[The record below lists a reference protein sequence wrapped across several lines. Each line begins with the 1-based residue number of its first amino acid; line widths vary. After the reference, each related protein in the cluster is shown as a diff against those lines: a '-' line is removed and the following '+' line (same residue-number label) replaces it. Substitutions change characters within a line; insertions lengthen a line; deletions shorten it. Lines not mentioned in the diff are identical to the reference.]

1 MSTPIAAR
9 WGTLAGALALLL
21 PAAGRAEGPPRFAD
35 LTPAVRQRV
44 DRAASEQPPETF
56 AQEAVNFAGN
66 LPAWVI
72 GQVAL
77 SPEEEAQRAAAQHKE
92 ILAQY
97 RSLPTPAAV
106 GRVWDKLLEALPP
119 HFKPDGYRYTLTV
132 LDMPEPRAFATG
144 AGSVYVSRAL
154 LDSLPEGER
163 GTAAL
168 GFVLAGEIGHTAY
181 GHCRRGWQLLAVQ
194 EQARQGIRLGVER
207 RTLEQ
212 ILQTSVETA
221 GRMVFFLYTRE
232 QQYDADLCSWGLC
245 QNAGFAPDATLDAL
259 RFFTLTCHPA
269 LLTDPNYRPGDR
281 ALTSTWRYYLQT
293 EAEPV
298 LRLKRLLREQ
308 AGLVD
313 NEESYGLF
321 AFDRENGRLT
331 RCAAESV
338 GKEAAPVVV
347 LHGLRGDM
355 DAVRETLE
363 YLGGH
368 EGLARRPLL
377 MFRYPSNE
385 SLPRCAVFLSREM
398 KRVIAEPARAD
409 FVAHSA
415 GGLVFRW
422 YAEVLHDGFG
432 RAVFLGTPHAG
443 SNLAEL
449 KFILDVLAFTGGLK
463 NGFAEALAESLPE
476 GRGAIGH
483 DLHPDSLFLRRLG
496 RDARLARRY
505 HVISGRYLSPPQARA
520 LRLTF
525 AGVRTLLRQ
534 QLERI
539 ESPLLRQQAGVL
551 IERLSPPPEITRGD
565 LAVTEESACLPDAGR
580 TTRTNLHHLALKSD
594 REVLKHVA
602 ESLLPE

>member
-9 WGTLAGALALLL
+9 WGTLAGAVALLL
-21 PAAGRAEGPPRFAD
+21 PAAGHAETPRFAD

-44 DRAASEQPPETF
+44 DRAAGEQPAETF

-72 GQVAL
+72 SQVAL
-77 SPEEEAQRAAAQHKE
+77 SPEEEAQRAAAQHRE
-92 ILAQY
+92 ILSQY
-97 RSLPTPAAV
+97 RPLPRPAAV
-106 GRVWDKLLEALPP
+106 LRVWAKLIEALPP
-119 HFKPDGYRYTLTV
+119 HFKPDGYRYELTV

-144 AGSVYVSRAL
+144 AGAVYLSRAL
-154 LDSLPEGER
+154 LEALPEGER
-163 GTAAL
+163 GAAAL
-168 GFVLAGEIGHTAY
+168 AFVLAGEIGHTAC

-194 EQARQGIRLGVER
+194 EQAREGIRLGVER

-212 ILQTSVETA
+212 ILQTGVDVA

-232 QQYDADLCSWGLC
+232 QQYEADLCAWGLC
-245 QNAGFAPDATLDAL
+245 RNAGFAPDATLDAL
-259 RFFTLTCHPA
+259 RFFTLVCHPD
-269 LLTDPNYRPGDR
+269 LRTDPNYRPGDR
-281 ALTSTWRYYLQT
+281 ALTSAWRYYLQS

-298 LRLKRLLREQ
+298 LRLRRLLREQ

-313 NEESYGLF
+313 NEENYGLF
-321 AFDRENGRLT
+321 AFDRETGRLT
-331 RCAAESV
+331 RCAAGSV
-338 GKEAAPVVV
+338 GKGTAPVVV
-347 LHGLRGDM
+347 LHGLRGDQ

-363 YLGGH
+363 SLGGQ

-377 MFRYPSNE
+377 VFRYPSNE
-385 SLPRCAVFLSREM
+385 SLARCAVFLSREM
-398 KRVIAEPARAD
+398 KRVTAEPARVD

-422 YAEVLHDGFG
+422 YAEVLHGDFR

-449 KFILDVLAFTGGLK
+449 KFILDVLAFTGGLR

-476 GRGAIGH
+476 GRGAVGH
-483 DLHPDSLFLRRLG
+483 DLYPESLFLRYLG
-496 RDARLARRY
+496 SDERLARRY
-505 HVISGRYLSPPQARA
+505 HVISGRYLSPPQART

-525 AGVRTLLRQ
+525 AGFRTLLRP

-539 ESPLLRQQAGVL
+539 ESPLLRQQAKVL
-551 IERLSPPPEITRGD
+551 IERMHPPPEITRGD
-565 LAVTEESACLPDAGR
+565 LAVTEESACLPGARR
-580 TTRTNLHHLALKSD
+580 TTHTDLHHLALKTD
-594 REVLKHVA
+594 REVLKLVA
-602 ESLLPE
+602 ESLVAE